1 MFLCRTAGN
10 IGPPHGTMPGGVSAT
25 IEYAVEVL
33 HVRHI
38 IVCGHSDCGALK
50 AVLDK
55 PDLSRL
61 PLTAKWLGY
70 IEPAWKHLRLP
81 CCRRPSAQL
90 GTSAADPPAP

>member
-1 MFLCRTAGN
+1 V
-10 IGPPHGTMPGGVSAT
+10 I
-25 IEYAVEVL
+25 
-33 HVRHI
+33 
-38 IVCGHSDCGALK
+38 
-50 AVLDK
+50 DK

-90 GTSAADPPAP
+90 GTSAADSPAP